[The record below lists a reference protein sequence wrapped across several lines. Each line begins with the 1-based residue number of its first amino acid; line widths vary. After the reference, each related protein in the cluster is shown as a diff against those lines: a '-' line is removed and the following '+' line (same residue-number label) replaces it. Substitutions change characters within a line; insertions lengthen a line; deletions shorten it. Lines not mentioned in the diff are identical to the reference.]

1 MNAPE
6 FLPGI
11 YTDMPAAEYF
21 RVPAISASGAKKLLR
36 SPAHYLESLKR
47 PSEPTPNMVFG
58 SAVHT
63 GALEPQRF
71 ADDVICAPDINK
83 RTKVGAAEWEAF
95 QAANAGK
102 IILSPDDYARC
113 VNTIAVVRQHPAA
126 FKLLDGATIEQ
137 SLFWLDAKFGVP
149 CKARWDAWNHGIIVD
164 LKTCQDASAEAF
176 GRSCA
181 TYLYD
186 VQSANYISAAEHVMN
201 ESPRAFVFVAV
212 ETEPPHAVAVYA
224 AQSDMILAGRH
235 RMDIALER
243 YLEIRETGVYRGYAD
258 LIQPL
263 KFPKYATR
271 FDLGE

>member
-6 FLPGI
+6 FLPGLFA
-11 YTDMPAAEYF
+11 DMLAPEYF
-21 RVPAISASGAKKLLR
+21 SVPAMSASGAKKLLR

-47 PSEPTPNMVFG
+47 QSEPTPNMVFG

-83 RTKVGAAEWEAF
+83 CTKVGAAEWEAF

-102 IILSPDDYARC
+102 IILSPDNYARC
-113 VNTIAVVRQHPAA
+113 VNTIAAVRQHPAA
-126 FKLLDGATIEQ
+126 FKLLDGAPIEQ

-149 CKARWDAWNHGIIVD
+149 CKARWDAWNHGIVID
-164 LKTCQDASAEAF
+164 LKTCHDASAEAF

-181 TYLYD
+181 TYQYD
-186 VQSANYISAAEHVMN
+186 MQAAQYISAAEHVLN

-243 YLEIRETGVYRGYAD
+243 YREIRETGVYRGYD
-258 LIQPL
+258 ELIQPL
-263 KFPKYATR
+263 QFPRWAST
-271 FDLGE
+271 FNV